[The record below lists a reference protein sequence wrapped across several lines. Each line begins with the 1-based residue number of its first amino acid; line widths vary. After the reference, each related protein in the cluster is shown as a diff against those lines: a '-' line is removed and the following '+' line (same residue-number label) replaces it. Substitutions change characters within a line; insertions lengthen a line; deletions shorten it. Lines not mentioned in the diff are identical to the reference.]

1 MAENR
6 ILSYPNLL
14 SCGPAYTEFTGIGGR
29 FHNATYQFSASSTQ
43 YLNPASTYHNIVID
57 SDPNSGSNL
66 TLYLPEDRAVVAGS
80 CFWFLFVSQSNAGDK
95 ITFLPWDSLMT
106 VNQNASY
113 TFTCSGQKT
122 LLILALVPKTRN
134 FVVHALSAGS
144 HFGNIVPTEVYTVKT
159 AVELAGSF
167 IYTALDPTTLV
178 DVIPDM
184 STYITPL
191 NPNPDTTHAGFVCN
205 ISGWYRIS
213 PNGIECNIQF
223 GETGGAGPIQF
234 GIYQVNATPFLEICL
249 WPTTPIDNGSNDF
262 YGTAAG
268 GCVLYLEAGQA
279 YYMGFTF
286 DSSANI
292 SALAA
297 AGTLAFEYL
306 SSNPNT
312 PSPVP
317 SPMAM
322 PPPPAPMSFARRVG
336 ASSALVPTTRQQ
348 VSSLKSS
355 SSQPRQGQAPK
366 RQQPP
371 PASKQAAKDSS
382 SQIASSL
389 KDIESVVEQYIKNRG
404 LDILSQIQSP
414 DDLAKVLSSSSAP
427 TPKQPMRKRKHGI
440 YFKSPDAMDRP
451 SSSSSSSSSSS
462 CSYPSTSTALDNA
475 ISELSTIPSSQP
487 PPSKKSKKLL

>member
-14 SCGPAYTEFTGIGGR
+14 SCGPAYTEFSGIGGR

-43 YLNPASTYHNIVID
+43 YLNPDSTYHNIVID

-106 VNQNASY
+106 VNQSVSY

-144 HFGNIVPTEVYTVKT
+144 HFGNIVPTEVYSALTT
-159 AVELAGSF
+159 ADLAGQF
-167 IYTALDPTTLV
+167 VYIGLDPATLV

-191 NPNPDTTHAGFVCN
+191 NPNPDTSHPGFVCN
-205 ISGWYRIS
+205 VSGWYRVS
-213 PNGIECNIQF
+213 PNGLECNLGF
-223 GETGGAGPIQF
+223 SDVGGAGPILF
-234 GIYQVNATPFLEICL
+234 GLYQVDTTPFLDICL
-249 WPTTPIDNGSNDF
+249 WPSSPIDNGGNDF
-262 YGTAAG
+262 FGTAAG
-268 GCVLYLEAGQA
+268 GCIVYLEAGVA
-279 YYMGFTF
+279 YYLGFTF
-286 DSSANI
+286 VSATDI
-292 SALAA
+292 STFLA
-297 AGTLAFEYL
+297 AGTFAFEYL

-336 ASSALVPTTRQQ
+336 ASSALAPTSRQQ

-371 PASKQAAKDSS
+371 PASKQVAKASS

-404 LDILSQIQSP
+404 IDILSQIQSP

-427 TPKQPMRKRKHGI
+427 KPKQATRKRKHGI

-462 CSYPSTSTALDNA
+462 FSSSAAALEESILSSSSPTPSQ
-475 ISELSTIPSSQP
+475 PP